1 MRNISVKHRLAT
13 SLGLLLFPLS
23 ALAHGDALIFMAT
36 HMMLYFALL
45 LLTLFLAVSGKRL
58 LSFVVVL
65 FAYPAVFMLV
75 AVVTYQLFP
84 NSSHAD
90 EAWAYVMYG
99 VWGLSLVALIQM
111 HIKHKAIKSA

>member
-1 MRNISVKHRLAT
+1 MISAVVKQRLFT
-13 SLGLLLFPLS
+13 FLSLFIIPLP
-23 ALAHGDALIFMAT
+23 AFAHGDALIFMGT
-36 HMMLYFALL
+36 QMMLYFALL

-75 AVVTYQLFP
+75 GVAGYQLFP
-84 NSSHAD
+84 SATHAD

-99 VWGLSLVALIQM
+99 VWGLSLLALIQI
-111 HIKHKAIKSA
+111 HIKHKAIKAA